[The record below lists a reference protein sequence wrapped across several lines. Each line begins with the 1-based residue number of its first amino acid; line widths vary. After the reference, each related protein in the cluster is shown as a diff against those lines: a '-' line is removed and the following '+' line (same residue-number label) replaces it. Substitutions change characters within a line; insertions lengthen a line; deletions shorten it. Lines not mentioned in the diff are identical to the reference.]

1 MYVVHDVVEWN
12 LQRERKSKRNGTSR
26 GWRRWWQMTER
37 KRAIF
42 RANFYGCHVN
52 ASCGYILFG
61 EFFKIYI
68 YIIPTLNCF
77 KENRLTY
84 NVDACARSLA
94 FSFLFVLAFLDGFSF
109 FFLFG
114 AFLLFREQTNTH
126 SHTYTQPVHT
136 AYTQSTLYCDSA
148 IGGCVAQ
155 LGMV

>member
-1 MYVVHDVVEWN
+1 
-12 LQRERKSKRNGTSR
+12 
-26 GWRRWWQMTER
+26 MTER

-84 NVDACARSLA
+84 NVDARARSLFLS
-94 FSFLFVLAFLDGFSF
+94 FSCSLFWMVFHF
-109 FFLFG
+109 FFSEGFCYFANKYSL
-114 AFLLFREQTNTH
+114 TH
-126 SHTYTQPVHT
+126 SHIHGLHTQRT
-136 AYTQSTLYCDSA
+136 ALKALYIAIVRLAVVWRGLAWHGVTQSVLPQQRERENESNMQ
-148 IGGCVAQ
+148 CVI
-155 LGMV
+155 